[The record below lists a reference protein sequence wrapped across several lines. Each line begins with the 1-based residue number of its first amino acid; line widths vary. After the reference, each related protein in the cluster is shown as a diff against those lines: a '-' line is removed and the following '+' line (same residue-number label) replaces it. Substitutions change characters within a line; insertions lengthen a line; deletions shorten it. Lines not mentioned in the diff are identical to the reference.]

1 MYFTKKNPTITH
13 PSVKNRI
20 GGIRTSGNCV
30 SEGTPAH
37 STQCHGLVHKLE
49 IYLRSSCQLST
60 AILSFTQTYIHID
73 KFNPISYTTHLFY
86 NMNE

>member
-1 MYFTKKNPTITH
+1 MKNC
-13 PSVKNRI
+13 I
-20 GGIRTSGNCV
+20 GGNRASGNCV

-37 STQCHGLVHKLE
+37 RTQCHGLVHKLE

-73 KFNPISYTTHLFY
+73 EFNPISYTPVLQH
-86 NMNE
+86 E